1 MCKGHPSK
9 LKKKFFYKTVQ
20 LISDPIEGGG
30 DPAGIH
36 NENYDDSLASSTGSN
51 SAAERSDSGLDHSA
65 DELDRRQNFSLDDDD
80 EDDLADEGVFHEDP
94 LVMGIEIIVTHRRRM
109 QQDKSI

>member
-1 MCKGHPSK
+1 M
-9 LKKKFFYKTVQ
+9 VQ

-94 LVMGIEIIVTHRRRM
+94 LVILTSFRLHSFLEVCFVYT
-109 QQDKSI
+109 KLP

>member
-1 MCKGHPSK
+1 M
-9 LKKKFFYKTVQ
+9 VQ
-20 LISDPIEGGG
+20 LISDPIEGG

-94 LVMGIEIIVTHRRRM
+94 LVILTFFRHRNH
-109 QQDKSI
+109 SYT